1 MKKLWAEI
9 VLLYKSAK
17 AFVVKALGVFK
28 DSTGKVSWKRVSGAA
43 ALVVGIRQIV
53 IGDHFGAL
61 VCIVYA
67 AIMGT
72 IAAITGK

>member
-1 MKKLWAEI
+1 MKKIWDEI
-9 VLLYKSAK
+9 VLFYESAK
-17 AFVVKALGVFK
+17 SFVVKALGVFK

-43 ALVVGIRQIV
+43 ALVVGFRQLL

-67 AIMGT
+67 AVMGT
-72 IAAITGK
+72 IAALTGK

>member
-1 MKKLWAEI
+1 MKKIWDEI
-9 VLLYKSAK
+9 VLFYESVKS
-17 AFVVKALGVFK
+17 FVVKALGVFK

-43 ALVVGIRQIV
+43 ALVVGIRQVI

-67 AIMGT
+67 AVMGT
-72 IAAITGK
+72 IAALTGK

>member
-1 MKKLWAEI
+1 MKKIWDEI
-9 VLLYKSAK
+9 VLFYESAK
-17 AFVVKALGVFK
+17 SFVVKALGVFK

-43 ALVVGIRQIV
+43 ALVVGIRQVI

-67 AIMGT
+67 AIMGI
-72 IAAITGK
+72 IAALTGK